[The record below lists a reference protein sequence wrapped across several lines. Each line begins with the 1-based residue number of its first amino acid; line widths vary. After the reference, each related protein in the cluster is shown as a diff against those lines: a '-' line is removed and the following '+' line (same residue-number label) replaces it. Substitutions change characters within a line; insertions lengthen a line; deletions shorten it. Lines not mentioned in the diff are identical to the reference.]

1 MQQDNSVFFVF
12 MAPLWVPLVQEL
24 IYSPASDLLVD
35 RNTKHS
41 ITLHFLQKMFFNYVS
56 QRKCPSRY
64 FAMKVAWSWRK
75 GRWGM
80 SRHTLNRRSHS
91 FVPLQSMCDCIWWPL
106 EICHQTYRGGWP
118 KSMCGKHWMCFTDD
132 KRISPQGP
140 LGTLEVWSHLSKTQ
154 M

>member
-1 MQQDNSVFFVF
+1 

-41 ITLHFLQKMFFNYVS
+41 ICFLHFLQKMFFNYVS

-91 FVPLQSMCDCIWWPL
+91 FFSFAEHVWLYLVTTWDLSPNIPGRLAQVNVWETLNVFHRWQKNFTTRSTWYSRSLITSLQDADVA
-106 EICHQTYRGGWP
+106 TA
-118 KSMCGKHWMCFTDD
+118 
-132 KRISPQGP
+132 
-140 LGTLEVWSHLSKTQ
+140 LS
-154 M
+154 

>member
-1 MQQDNSVFFVF
+1 MQKDNSVFFVF

-41 ITLHFLQKMFFNYVS
+41 ICFLHFLQKMFFNYVS

-91 FVPLQSMCDCIWWPL
+91 FFSFAEHVWLYLVTTWDL
-106 EICHQTYRGGWP
+106 TYRGGWP